1 MELENIKELAKTLY
15 KANYK
20 EVFAAIIVF
29 EKLSYLQDIEDL
41 TDGDTETLEEIYQK
55 FMDSK
60 TITGLLNPEINEII
74 EEIEER
80 GTL

>member
-1 MELENIKELAKTLY
+1 MKMENIKELAKTLY

-20 EVFAAIIVF
+20 DVFAAIIVF

-41 TDGDTETLEEIYQK
+41 TDGDTETLEEIYKK

-74 EEIEER
+74 EEIEEK
-80 GTL
+80 GTI